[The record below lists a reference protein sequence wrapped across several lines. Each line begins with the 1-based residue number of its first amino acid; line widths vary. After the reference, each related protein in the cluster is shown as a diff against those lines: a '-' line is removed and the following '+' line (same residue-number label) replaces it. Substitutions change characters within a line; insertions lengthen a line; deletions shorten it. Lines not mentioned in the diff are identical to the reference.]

1 MQDATRAYL
10 FNRAQCNMLAIDAC
24 ADAAE
29 RHGIRPDE
37 LAHHLIDSGNVTGR
51 DADRL
56 SLLATDVC
64 AMRAA
69 MV

>member
-1 MQDATRAYL
+1 MQDATRSYL
-10 FNRAQCNMLAIDAC
+10 FARQQQQINAIDAC

-29 RHGIRPDE
+29 HYGIRPDD
-37 LAHHLIDSGNVTGR
+37 LARHLIDSGTASSYDSR
-51 DADRL
+51 QLA
-56 SLLATDVC
+56 LLASDVC

>member
-1 MQDATRAYL
+1 MQNATRSYL
-10 FNRAQCNMLAIDAC
+10 YARQQQQINAVDAC

-29 RHGIRPDE
+29 SHGVHSDE
-37 LAHHLIDSGNVTGR
+37 LARHLIDSGTVTGR

-56 SLLATDVC
+56 ALLASDIC

>member
-1 MQDATRAYL
+1 MQNAIRSYL
-10 FNRAQCNMLAIDAC
+10 YSRTQCNMLAIDAC

-29 RHGIRPDE
+29 WHGIHPDA
-37 LAHHLIDSGNVTGR
+37 LARHLIDSGAATGR
-51 DADRL
+51 DADKL
-56 SLLATDVC
+56 ALLASDVC

>member
-1 MQDATRAYL
+1 MQDAIRSYL
-10 FNRAQCNMLAIDAC
+10 YARQQQQLPAIDAC

-29 RHGIRPDE
+29 WHSIRLDA
-37 LAHHLIDSGNVTGR
+37 LARHLIDSGIVTGR

-56 SLLATDVC
+56 ALLAADVR

>member
-29 RHGIRPDE
+29 HYGIHPDV
-37 LAHHLIDSGNVTGR
+37 LARHLIDSGNVTGR

-64 AMRAA
+64 AIRAA

>member
-1 MQDATRAYL
+1 MQAATQSYL
-10 FNRAQCNMLAIDAC
+10 YNRTQRNMCAVDAC
-24 ADAAE
+24 TESADFHSLSIDDFA
-29 RHGIRPDE
+29 RS
-37 LAHHLIDSGNVTGR
+37 LIDSGIATGR

-56 SLLATDVC
+56 SLLASDVC

>member
-1 MQDATRAYL
+1 MQDATRSYL
-10 FNRAQCNMLAIDAC
+10 YTRMQCNMLAVDAC

-29 RHGIRPDE
+29 WHGIRPAM
-37 LAHHLIDSGNVTGR
+37 LARHLIDSGNVTGR

-56 SLLATDVC
+56 SLLAADVC

-69 MV
+69 MI

>member
-1 MQDATRAYL
+1 MQDATRSYHYA
-10 FNRAQCNMLAIDAC
+10 RIQAGMLAIDAC

-29 RHGIRPDE
+29 WHGIRPDA
-37 LAHHLIDSGNVTGR
+37 LARHLIDSGAVTGR

-56 SLLATDVC
+56 ELLASDVC

>member
-1 MQDATRAYL
+1 MQDATRSYL
-10 FNRAQCNMLAIDAC
+10 YNRAQCNMLSIDAC

-29 RHGIRPDE
+29 WHGIRPD
-37 LAHHLIDSGNVTGR
+37 AFARHLIDSGVVTGR

-56 SLLATDVC
+56 ALLASDVC

>member
-1 MQDATRAYL
+1 MQNAIRSYH
-10 FNRAQCNMLAIDAC
+10 FNRMQCCMLAIDAC

-29 RHGIRPDE
+29 WHGIHPDA
-37 LAHHLIDSGNVTGR
+37 LARHLIDSGAVTGR

-56 SLLATDVC
+56 ALLASDVC

-69 MV
+69 MI

>member
-1 MQDATRAYL
+1 MQDAIRSYR

-29 RHGIRPDE
+29 FYGVHPDA
-37 LAHHLIDSGNVTGR
+37 LARHLIDSGAVTGR

-56 SLLATDVC
+56 ALLASDVC

>member
-1 MQDATRAYL
+1 MQDATRSYH
-10 FNRAQCNMLAIDAC
+10 FNRTQCNMLAIDAC

-29 RHGIRPDE
+29 WHGVHPDA
-37 LAHHLIDSGNVTGR
+37 LARYLIDSGAVTGR

-56 SLLATDVC
+56 ALLASDVC

-69 MV
+69 MI

>member
-1 MQDATRAYL
+1 MQVATQSYIY
-10 FNRAQCNMLAIDAC
+10 NRKQRNMCVVDAC
-24 ADAAE
+24 TDSAE
-29 RHGIRPDE
+29 LHGLSIDDFARS
-37 LAHHLIDSGNVTGR
+37 LIDSGIATGR

-56 SLLATDVC
+56 SLLASDVC

>member
-1 MQDATRAYL
+1 MQDAIRSYH
-10 FNRAQCNMLAIDAC
+10 FNRTQCNMLAIDAC

-29 RHGIRPDE
+29 WHGIHPDV
-37 LAHHLIDSGNVTGR
+37 LARHLIDSGAVTGR
-51 DADRL
+51 DADKL
-56 SLLATDVC
+56 ALLASDVC